1 MSQETISLT
10 TGTVF
15 GGPVSSNRNTVSV
28 NTNNFSSPITGVV
41 TTNNDFIELDVNVGR
56 DIRISPPDDSYI
68 LNSLDQTKI
77 ISEEIKLDSVNIS
90 SVSNLSSYNTLTSG
104 LIDVNKNNDLSNS
117 RFTFT
122 LYTNKTTN
130 EIFESVIDTTF
141 SDFVLPESDPIPPLQ
156 QRIAELERQLSEVNA
171 EAVRDDEQIAQLQT
185 QIDILNQ
192 LIEELNRTISNF
204 PPEPGVNRI
213 PNAVT
218 AQGIMLSDARG
229 LPGDPFFPLIRNR
242 ILSKSRTAIA
252 VLSNDEITNSQGDL
266 EGAIRLVVYSGK
278 YDSIGNLLPGET
290 QEIKFASIFTESQ
303 LNSQGIL
310 SAYPER
316 IADADILKRPI
327 LATQPNGDKEFVFPE
342 FRKLPAALRLSR
354 YQPDRPGGPNGS
366 NMGLESVRARFEAG
380 ILLPVQLRAIQDNR
394 FIGQR
399 FDVPSNVTAIKGG
412 AFETVNSN
420 QPGIQRLQIQTSD
433 GTPQILRP
441 APFFVT
447 PAKVTNIATWLDF
460 TKNPELENNFAQLRL
475 QIEDGGY
482 LALYDGEALLWTT
495 LD

>member
-15 GGPVSSNRNTVSV
+15 GGPISSNQNTVSV

-41 TTNNDFIELDVNVGR
+41 TTNNDFIELDANVGR

-90 SVSNLSSYNTLTSG
+90 SVSNLSSYNTLNSG
-104 LIDVNKNNDLSNS
+104 LIDINKNNDLNNS

-156 QRIAELERQLSEVNA
+156 QRIAELERQLSEANA

-218 AQGIMLSDARG
+218 ARGIMLSDARG

-252 VLSNDEITNSQGDL
+252 VLSNDEITNSQGVL

-316 IADADILKRPI
+316 ARNADILKGIIINSGIPEV
-327 LATQPNGDKEFVFPE
+327 AFPE

-354 YQPDRPGGPNGS
+354 YQPDRPGGLDVS
-366 NMGLESVRARFEAG
+366 NEGLESVRARFEAG
-380 ILLPVQLRAIQDNR
+380 ILLPVDSRRTNQS
-394 FIGQR
+394 IGYIASDKI
-399 FDVPSNVTAIKGG
+399 DVPSNVTAVIDG

-420 QPGIQRLQIQTSD
+420 QPASSRLRIQDSF
-433 GTPQILRP
+433 GVPEPLRP

-447 PAKVTNIATWLDF
+447 PAKVTDIATWRDF
-460 TKNPELENNFAQLRL
+460 ITNSELENNFAQLRL